1 MKHTCIK
8 MLGRVRILCSK
19 TSRKTRMTED
29 INKCLES
36 GVEIECGILRKR
48 ANLASENSVI
58 RD

>member
-1 MKHTCIK
+1 M
-8 MLGRVRILCSK
+8 LCSK

-48 ANLASENSVI
+48 ANLASESSVI